1 MIESRGW
8 AHDDDLFGGH
18 EIGHSDQVSFL
29 ILVVPRLLLRQRRSS
44 AEWRRSTRS
53 GFEPCIKKRP
63 DAATERA
70 ASGHEAQNSV
80 CRFRAGLAGQVVA

>member
-8 AHDDDLFGGH
+8 AHDDDLFGGR
-18 EIGHSDQVSFL
+18 EIDQSDQVSFL

-53 GFEPCIKKRP
+53 GSEPRIKKRP
-63 DAATERA
+63 DAGTERA
-70 ASGHEAQNSV
+70 ASDHEA
-80 CRFRAGLAGQVVA
+80 